1 MKTYQGSDIRNV
13 ALVGHAHSG
22 KTTLIAALLH
32 AAKMTSAQ
40 GRVADGTAVT
50 AYDEEEVL
58 RGTTMQNAVA
68 FAEWHGVKVNLVDT
82 PGFHMFSHE
91 ARSAMLPV
99 EAALVVVNAQ
109 CGVEA
114 VTERVWGYA
123 AEFNLPR
130 IVVLNQMDSP
140 RAGGGQGLSALMD
153 DLHDRWGR
161 TCVPVQLPITG
172 PEGFHGVVDLV
183 TMQAFFYEP
192 NGQGQ
197 GKIGEVPSGMLAAAR
212 AAHEALVELVA
223 EGKDE
228 LMEEFFEQGTI
239 PEQHLITALH
249 EAIREDRIFPVLFA
263 SGAANVAA
271 DHLLDFLKVYAP
283 AATER
288 AAMAAISPGM
298 DEARVME
305 TVTANAANGSPAAS
319 NSGNGNPANGNSG
332 NGNGAG
338 GHAGRLARIDTG
350 SDTGLDTG
358 IILRAVDDS
367 EPVALFVYKTMADP
381 FTGRIS
387 FFKVVSG
394 VVKTDAVVE
403 NYIRKGQE
411 RLSHLSVMQ
420 GRKAIEVSE
429 LHAGDLG
436 AVAKLRDVLTGDTL
450 GQKGSEIRVEPVPR
464 PEASMTYA
472 IEPKTRAD
480 EDKLAGALHKVME
493 EDQLV
498 RFFRDA
504 ETNEFLVAGAGQQ
517 HIEAIVSRLKRRY
530 HTEVTLKSPKV
541 PYRETIRGIA
551 EAQGRHKKQSG
562 GHGQYGDCKIRLEP
576 LARGAGFEFGNEIFG
591 GSIPRQYVPAVE
603 KGIIETALR
612 GYLAGYPVVD
622 FKATVYDGSY
632 HDVDSNELS
641 FKVAGRLAFRKAMEQ
656 AKPCLLEPIMKVE
669 VEAPEEFAGALM
681 GDLNGRRGRV
691 QGMSSRGRATVIA
704 AEVPMAEMLA
714 YGTVLTAITQG
725 RGSFHMEMKHYDVA
739 PPLVAEKILATAKKP
754 VEETED

>member
-1 MKTYQGSDIRNV
+1 MRTYLGSEIRNV
-13 ALVGHAHSG
+13 AVVGHARSG

-32 AAKMTSAQ
+32 AAKMTAVR
-40 GRVADGTAVT
+40 GRVSDGSAVT
-50 AYDEEEVL
+50 AYDEEEVA

-68 FAEWHGVKVNLVDT
+68 FAEWQGTKINLVDT

-91 ARSAMLPV
+91 AKAAMLPV
-99 EAALVVVNAQ
+99 EAALVLVNAQ

-114 VTERVWGYA
+114 VTERVWKYA
-123 AEFNLPR
+123 EEANLPR

-140 RAGGGQGLSALMD
+140 RAGGGQGLSALME
-153 DLHDRWGR
+153 DLHERWGR

-172 PEGFHGVVDLV
+172 PEGFHGVVDLI
-183 TMQAFFYEP
+183 TMQAFFYET
-192 NGQGQ
+192 NGNGA
-197 GKIGEVPSGMLAAAR
+197 GRIGEVPGHMLAAAR

-228 LMEEFFEQGTI
+228 LMEEYFAEGTI
-239 PEQHLITALH
+239 PEQHLISALH
-249 EAIREDRIFPVLFA
+249 EAIREDRIFPVLFT
-263 SGAANVAA
+263 SGEANVAT

-283 AATER
+283 TASER
-288 AAMAAISPGM
+288 TAMAVSGA
-298 DEARVME
+298 AQQAVME
-305 TVTANAANGSPAAS
+305 TVGASAAPASAES
-319 NSGNGNPANGNSG
+319 
-332 NGNGAG
+332 GNGAG
-338 GHAGRLARIDTG
+338 GGNGESSAYGNGLGNGRGIDKNDG
-350 SDTGLDTG
+350 GVV
-358 IILRAVDDS
+358 LRSVADS
-367 EPVALFVYKTMADP
+367 EPVALFVFKTMSDP

-394 VVKTDAVVE
+394 VVKTDSCVE
-403 NYIRKGQE
+403 NYTRKGQE
-411 RLSHLSVMQ
+411 KLSHLSVMQ
-420 GRKAIEVSE
+420 GRKAVEVTE

-436 AVAKLRDVLTGDTL
+436 AVAKLRDTFTGDTL
-450 GQKGSEIRVEPVPR
+450 GQKGADIRVELPER
-464 PEASMTYA
+464 PEPSMTYA

-480 EDKLAGALHKVME
+480 EDKLAGALHKIME

-504 ETNEFLVAGAGQQ
+504 ETHEFLVAGSGQQ

-530 HTEVTLKSPKV
+530 HTEVTLKAPKV
-541 PYRETIRGIA
+541 PYRETIRGKA

-562 GHGQYGDCKIRLEP
+562 GHGQFGDCKIRLEP
-576 LARGAGFEFGNEIFG
+576 LPRGTGFEFGNEIFG

-612 GYLAGYPVVD
+612 GFLAGYPVVD

-632 HDVDSNELS
+632 HEVDSNELS
-641 FKVAGRLAFRKAMEQ
+641 FKVAGRLAFKKAMEQ
-656 AKPCLLEPIMKVE
+656 AKPCLLEPIMKVD

-691 QGMSSRGRATVIA
+691 QGMQARGKATVIA
-704 AEVPMAEMLA
+704 AEVPMAEMLS
-714 YGTVLTAITQG
+714 YGTTLTSITQG
-725 RGSFHMEMKHYDVA
+725 RGSFHMEMKHYDVV

-754 VEETED
+754 VEAEEE